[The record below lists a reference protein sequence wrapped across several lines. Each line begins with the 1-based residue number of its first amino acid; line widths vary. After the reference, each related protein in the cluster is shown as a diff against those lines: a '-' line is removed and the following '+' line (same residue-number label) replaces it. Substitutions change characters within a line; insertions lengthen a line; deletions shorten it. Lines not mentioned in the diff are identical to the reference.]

1 MEAWAD
7 RCEPLAKELE
17 SLAEEPLALA
27 LRQAAAALDHG
38 PFPFRI
44 VVFGEFN
51 RGKSTLLNALLGR
64 VVLPAKLVPTTGH
77 VTTVSWGDDERVA
90 VRFADGRSE
99 TCPLPRLEEFA
110 VLKEGAAREDVA
122 AIDVFVRSPLL
133 QAGLRFVD
141 TPGVSDAAAQTRRA
155 EDALREADLVLFV
168 LDATRLLGESERDL
182 VERFMIGRFAKPVV
196 PVLNRLNLVDPDE
209 RGEIL
214 AILDRWQRESA
225 PQKLSRGWYAVN
237 AVGAL
242 RRAVGAAGSA
252 SSADAAD
259 DFETL
264 RRDLAEL
271 TAPVAAGLAWAPR
284 RRRLHNAL
292 KQAEA
297 ANSAALET
305 LRADRGK
312 IDARRGA
319 ASSALRDA
327 QAACEVELLRGYQAV
342 STAAPLAFDKAWDEF
357 SARLEDPAPD
367 LGGAADLR
375 EAAASW
381 YRHAESRAVEQLETA
396 AGRAFAD
403 ALRGLGA
410 PVRYDPFTLRERL
423 SLEARFEAAGPLGA
437 VVRDWLG
444 NDVVDWLE
452 GWWSAPPAERIRDEA
467 RRRWEAFAPHVRD
480 LLDEQWAARRSEV
493 GRQVQRERRRLERLA
508 EPARGQWE
516 RQTREQAAAE
526 IERILL
532 LLGPA

>member
-7 RCEPLAKELE
+7 RCEALAKELE
-17 SLAEEPLALA
+17 SLAEEPLALGV
-27 LRQAAAALDHG
+27 RQAAAALDSG

-51 RGKSTLLNALLGR
+51 RGKSTLVNALLGR

-77 VTTVSWGDDERVA
+77 VTTVLWGEDERVA

-99 TCPLPRLEEFA
+99 TCPLARLEEFA
-110 VLKEGAAREDVA
+110 ALKGGAAREDVA
-122 AIDVFVRSPLL
+122 AIDVFVRCGLL

-155 EDALREADLVLFV
+155 EDALLEADLVLFV

-182 VERFMIGRFAKPVV
+182 VERFMIRTRAKPVV

-209 RGEIL
+209 RTEIL
-214 AILDRWQRESA
+214 SILDRWQRESA

-242 RRAVGAAGSA
+242 RKAVGAAGSV
-252 SSADAAD
+252 SADAAD

-264 RRDLAEL
+264 RRDLSEL

-284 RRRLHNAL
+284 RSRLHNAL

-297 ANSAALET
+297 ANSTALET

-312 IDARRGA
+312 IDSRRGA

-342 STAAPLAFDKAWDEF
+342 SAAAPLAFDKAWDEF
-357 SARLEDPAPD
+357 SARLDDPAPN
-367 LGGAADLR
+367 LGGAASLR
-375 EAAASW
+375 EAAAMW

-410 PVRYDPFTLRERL
+410 PIRYDPFTLRERL
-423 SLEARFEAAGPLGA
+423 TLEARFEAAGPLGA

-467 RRRWEAFAPHVRD
+467 RRRWEAFSPHVRD
-480 LLDEQWAARRSEV
+480 LLDEQWAARRNEV

-516 RQTREQAAAE
+516 RQTREQAAAG
-526 IERILL
+526 IERLLL